1 MQSPPKLLEKIVEW
15 LIPPAC
21 RENVAGDLHERYT
34 SAVQYI
40 VDALRTVPMVVISR
54 MRRSSDAQLVLMQAL
69 VLYLSFLA
77 SAWYNQAALL
87 SEETGLLRLAIP
99 VGIALLGLM
108 IHDAYAVSRKH
119 SWLSPVRGPAF
130 SLALAFACEY
140 VLSIGGGELALP
152 RWIMF
157 FGAAI
162 ALLLT
167 AAVRMIFPPAT
178 ERSQGPTG
186 PAAL

>member
-34 SAVQYI
+34 SPVQYI
-40 VDALRTVPMVVISR
+40 GDALRTVPMVVISR
-54 MRRSSDAQLVLMQAL
+54 MRRSSDAQVVLMQAGIF
-69 VLYLSFLA
+69 YLSFLA

-87 SEETGLLRLAIP
+87 SEETGLVRLAIP
-99 VGIALLGLM
+99 AGIALLGLM

-119 SWLSPVRGPAF
+119 SWLRGPAL
-130 SLALAFACEY
+130 SLAPAFACEY
-140 VLSIGGGELALP
+140 LLSIGGGELALP
-152 RWIMF
+152 LWIMF